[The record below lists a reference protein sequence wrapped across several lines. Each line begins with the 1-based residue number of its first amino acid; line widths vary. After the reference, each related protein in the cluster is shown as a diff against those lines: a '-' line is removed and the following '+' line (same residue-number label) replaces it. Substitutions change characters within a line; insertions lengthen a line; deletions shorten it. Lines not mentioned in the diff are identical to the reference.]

1 MKKLSLLFTSFVFLL
16 AGCTKTADNNS
27 NSNTESNDT
36 TSKEKTFQSIDIK
49 ELQENAVSLFADN
62 WFVVTA
68 GDESAF
74 NQMTISWGNLGNV
87 WGYPAAVIYIR
98 TTRHTYPFIDN
109 GKHFTLSAFDE
120 AYRDKVLFIGQHSG
134 RDVNKVEAT
143 GLTPKTTALGNIYYD
158 EARLVIECEKIY
170 FSDILP
176 ENLSDESAA
185 KMYEG
190 EPTVHRMFIGK
201 IVNVWEKK

>member
-1 MKKLSLLFTSFVFLL
+1 MKKLSLLSVLFVFLL
-16 AGCTKTADNNS
+16 AGCANTTESKN
-27 NSNTESNDT
+27 NTESNDA
-36 TSKEKTFQSIDIK
+36 TSEEKTFQLIDIK
-49 ELQENAVSLFADN
+49 NLQENAVSLFADN

-87 WGYPAAVIYIR
+87 WGYPTAIIYIR

-109 GKHFTLSAFDE
+109 GKYFTLCAFDE
-120 AYRDKVLFIGQHSG
+120 EYRDKVLFIGQNSG
-134 RDVNKVEAT
+134 RDLNKVEAT
-143 GLTPKTTALGNIYYD
+143 GLTPKTTELGNIYYD

-176 ENLSDESAA
+176 ENLLDEGAA

-190 EPTVHRMFIGK
+190 EPTMHRMFIGK
-201 IVNVWEKK
+201 IVTAREKK